1 MDHLAEGFRGGALA
15 PAAMPWRSA
24 ASRSLPK
31 AAKIISRFHD
41 CPPSKR
47 GHDTSPL
54 YQGDVARHRIG
65 IVCISGGRDGFG
77 GVPPAQDSN
86 VFKRQAEARHNLNM
100 RQKQS
105 DK

>member
-65 IVCISGGRDGFG
+65 IVCISGRPETGLVAYHLRKTAMSSSVRPRPDII
-77 GVPPAQDSN
+77 
-86 VFKRQAEARHNLNM
+86 
-100 RQKQS
+100 
-105 DK
+105 